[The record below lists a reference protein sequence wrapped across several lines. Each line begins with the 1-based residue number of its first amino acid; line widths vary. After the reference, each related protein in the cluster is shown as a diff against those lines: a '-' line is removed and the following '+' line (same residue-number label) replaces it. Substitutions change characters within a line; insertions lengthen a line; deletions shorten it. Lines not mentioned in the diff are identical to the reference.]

1 MFAKL
6 SKVHQCFPNVSS
18 QTIHSLSSLGC
29 INVYHGGGGGVGGGG
44 GGCAGGQEEGM
55 PIFLDANFSFGKEG

>member
-18 QTIHSLSSLGC
+18 QTIHSLSSPGC
-29 INVYHGGGGGVGGGG
+29 INVYHGGGGGRWGGGG
-44 GGCAGGQEEGM
+44 AGGQEEGM

>member
-1 MFAKL
+1 MFTTAG
-6 SKVHQCFPNVSS
+6 V
-18 QTIHSLSSLGC
+18 
-29 INVYHGGGGGVGGGG
+29 GGVGGGG